1 MEHVCLS
8 NLDASELAPIEEDVQ
23 PTEQPQEVQTVEAQP
38 AAEEEQ
44 PDAIEIK
51 PGEKYVPLSAVIAL
65 RKDNKD
71 LKAQAQKVPQL
82 EQRLS
87 QIEPLVPFAEFV
99 RNNPHLL
106 QQPQPV
112 APAPVDPS
120 TDPQLVTYAKRF
132 DLYTADGKP
141 DVERAKAIIEDH
153 KRIADEAVAARMAPL
168 EHQTNEQRAIA
179 NLNNV
184 LATKDGDGNVL
195 RQEFITQA
203 VTSMAQGVDQR
214 ELIRMLADP
223 KVAQVVALTALGLQ
237 AAAPRQKTTAIRQPG
252 EPLHVETAGGKP
264 PEYTIT
270 ASGKRMAQIAKIPEK
285 TYTEVAKA
293 FNPNGPNTFD

>member
-1 MEHVCLS
+1 MS

-23 PTEQPQEVQTVEAQP
+23 QPEQPAEVQTVEAQP
-38 AAEEEQ
+38 VADEES

-71 LKAQAQKVPQL
+71 LKAQASKVPQL

-106 QQPQPV
+106 NQPQAQAP
-112 APAPVDPS
+112 PAPVDPS

-132 DLYTADGKP
+132 DLYTVDGKP

-179 NLNNV
+179 NLNSV
-184 LATKDGDGNVL
+184 LATKDGEGNAL

-237 AAAPRQKTTAIRQPG
+237 AAAPRQKTTPVQTPG

-270 ASGKRMAQIAKIPEK
+270 AAGKRMAQIAKIPEK